1 MGGRQPNV
9 FNCMKGNDAHQAG
22 LRFWTEGHSLTGRMA
37 LCGLWMALKASYT
50 KAFSVSLD
58 PSYSLRIGFAEVF
71 DAPQTAGAKWLVNVK
86 VKRDSLEFKPA
97 NVVPLLWK
105 QQGFHVS
112 HGQSKTSYFYV
123 GKHSF
128 LVGSQRFWLHAV
140 PYAPLQDTMH

>member
-1 MGGRQPNV
+1 MGERQPNL

-22 LRFWTEGHSLTGRMA
+22 LRFWTEGHRLTGRMA
-37 LCGLWMALKASYT
+37 LCGLWRALKASYT

-58 PSYSLRIGFAEVF
+58 PSYSLRIGLAEVF

-140 PYAPLQDTMH
+140 PYAPLQETMH